1 MRFLPNNFFCFA
13 AHLRTNGDGLSFTRR
28 RLAFRGRFSAKIMI
42 RSLRYTTLW
51 LALIVVTLNFT
62 SCKNSS
68 TDNPTPTANV
78 TLVSSTS
85 ITTLT
90 KTQLVQRVA
99 LSGFIDPNI
108 TSLLNLLLQRD
119 VKAYKLTYKTKNA
132 DGTDIMASGA
142 LIVPVPV
149 GTESYPM
156 ISQQHGT
163 LFNEPDAPS
172 YFNDNSEAATIGTLF
187 ASNGYILA
195 CPDYVGYGTSKS
207 VPHPYLHR
215 QTEALASLDMMRAAK
230 EFIAQNGIKWDN
242 RVFITGYSQGGHASM
257 SLLKL
262 MEEQYP
268 NEFTITAA
276 TCGAGPYNV
285 EGFMQDLVNKD
296 THGIAGYNNL
306 YVWVLQTFNR
316 VYGLNRP
323 MSYYFNEPYAT
334 DVQAN
339 GTKSNINVSI
349 NKAFSDGFRNG
360 LNSGS
365 DADFLKAVRDNNVYD
380 WKPKTPLQLYHGTGD
395 QQVFY
400 RNSTDALTAM
410 KAKGATTVELISI
423 PGKDHGPAIQDY
435 ITGTYTFFSSKK

>member
-1 MRFLPNNFFCFA
+1 
-13 AHLRTNGDGLSFTRR
+13 
-28 RLAFRGRFSAKIMI
+28 MI
-42 RSLRYTTLW
+42 QSLRSSTLW
-51 LALIVVTLNFT
+51 LALVVVTLNFT
-62 SCKNSS
+62 SCKNNS
-68 TDNPTPTANV
+68 DLPPAANV
-78 TLVSSTS
+78 TLVSSAP

-90 KTQLVQRVA
+90 KTQLIQRVA
-99 LSGFIDPNI
+99 ASGIIDPSF

-119 VKAYKLTYKTKNA
+119 VKAYRLTYKTKNA
-132 DGTDIMASGA
+132 DGTDITASGA

-172 YFNDNSEAATIGTLF
+172 YFTNNSEAATIGALF
-187 ASNGYILA
+187 ASNGYILS
-195 CPDYVGYGTSKS
+195 CPDYVGYGESKS

-230 EFIAQNGIKWDN
+230 EFIAQNGVKWDN

-262 MEEQYP
+262 MEEKYP
-268 NEFTITAA
+268 TEFTITAA
-276 TCGAGPYNV
+276 SCGAGPYNV
-285 EGFMQDLVNKD
+285 EGFMLDLVNKE
-296 THGIAGYNNL
+296 THGIAAYNNL

-316 VYGLNRP
+316 VYSLNRP
-323 MSYYFNEPYAT
+323 MSAYFKEPYAA

-339 GTKSNINVSI
+339 GIRSNINVSI
-349 NKAFSDGFRNG
+349 NKAFSDAFKTG

-380 WKPKTPLQLYHGTGD
+380 WAPKTPLQLYHGTAD
-395 QQVFY
+395 QQVFF
-400 RNSTDALTAM
+400 RNTLDAYNAM
-410 KAKGATTVELISI
+410 KARGITTVEKIEI

-435 ITGTYTFFSSKK
+435 IQGTYTFFSSKK